1 MKTMNSDEKDS
12 DNRLIAKFVATQD
25 KPAYAELVTRYQS
38 SIRQFLRRLTAGDHH
53 LADDISQETFLLM
66 YRKLHTFKGSAILST
81 WLHKIAYN
89 CFLRYIQTLKDIE
102 LVGESHLDSVESV
115 QPDLLTDIMLEQ
127 LMKYL
132 SVDERLMLTLSFS
145 AGMSHSEIV
154 EVTNYPLGTVKSHIN
169 RAKSKLIKLVS
180 PRVAVA

>member
-1 MKTMNSDEKDS
+1 MMTS
-12 DNRLIAKFVATQD
+12 DNTLIAQFIANED
-25 KPAYAELVTRYQS
+25 KSAYAELVTRYQS

-66 YRKLHTFKGSAILST
+66 YRKLHTFKGSANLST

-89 CFLRYIQTLKDIE
+89 CFLRYIRILKDVEMVDEQHLESIE
-102 LVGESHLDSVESV
+102 AI
-115 QPDLLTDIMLEQ
+115 QPDMLTDIMLEQ
-127 LMKYL
+127 LMKHL
-132 SVDERLMLTLSFS
+132 SVDERLMLTLSYS

-154 EVTNYPLGTVKSHIN
+154 QVTNYPLGTVKSHIV

-180 PRVAVA
+180 PKEAVA

>member
-1 MKTMNSDEKDS
+1 MNSDNK
-12 DNRLIAKFVATQD
+12 LIAQFIATQD
-25 KPAYAELVTRYQS
+25 KTAYAELVTRYQS

-66 YRKLHTFKGSAILST
+66 YRKLYTFKGSANLST

-102 LVGESHLDSVESV
+102 FVDEQNLESIASV
-115 QPDLLTDIMLEQ
+115 QPDMLTDIMLEQ
-127 LMKYL
+127 LMKHL
-132 SVDERLMLTLSFS
+132 SVEERLMLTLSFS

-169 RAKSKLIKLVS
+169 RAKLKLIQLVS
-180 PRVAVA
+180 PKVAVA